1 MNFLFWWHICSC
13 WEDCY
18 WNCIEEKYCY
28 DESIGI
34 LFYVNKWYI
43 LANHVLFVVLL
54 AKYNEDEDDE
64 EYSKNKT
71 SKNNSSEN
79 LSPICAQPKPIIQRA
94 CSKIHENDLR
104 REIQSNVPILAPEI
118 MSVFENSQIFNEEK
132 NRKDSLK
139 VTKFSP
145 RVQIRTIDE
154 EKETDK
160 ELLLQDGE
168 GNRYSIK

>member
-1 MNFLFWWHICSC
+1 
-13 WEDCY
+13 
-18 WNCIEEKYCY
+18 
-28 DESIGI
+28 
-34 LFYVNKWYI
+34 
-43 LANHVLFVVLL
+43 
-54 AKYNEDEDDE
+54 
-64 EYSKNKT
+64 
-71 SKNNSSEN
+71 
-79 LSPICAQPKPIIQRA
+79 
-94 CSKIHENDLR
+94 
-104 REIQSNVPILAPEI
+104 

-154 EKETDK
+154 ENETDK